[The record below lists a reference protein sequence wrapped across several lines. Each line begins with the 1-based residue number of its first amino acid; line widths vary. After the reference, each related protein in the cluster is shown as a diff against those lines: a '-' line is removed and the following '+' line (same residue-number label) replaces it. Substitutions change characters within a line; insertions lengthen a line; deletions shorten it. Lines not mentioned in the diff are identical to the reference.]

1 MGDKM
6 TINELISDGIVV
18 DGPAHQ
24 SQNYSERARRNLWLQ
39 MSRMGAYSDTK
50 EVPII
55 VRGEGTRIYD
65 ANGTEYFDGISGLF
79 TNMLGHGRTDIGAAA
94 AEQISQLAYFPLWT
108 YAHPKAIEL
117 AEKLASLAPGDLN
130 RVFFTTGGGEAIE
143 SAWKLARQYHKMR
156 GDTDRYKVISR
167 DIAYHGT
174 TMGALTITSL
184 DPYRQPFEPLVPGAV
199 KVPAVNFYRAEQHAD
214 DFEAFGLWSAHQIEE
229 AILREGP
236 ETIAAVFLEP
246 VQNAG
251 GCFTPPPGYWQSVRE
266 ICDRYGVIL
275 VSDEVIC
282 AFGRLGSWFGGIKYD
297 FVPDIICCAK
307 GLSSGY
313 APIGA
318 MIVSDRIAEPFQH
331 DDTSFIHG
339 FTWSGHPVS
348 CAIALRSIE
357 IFETEHVLE
366 NVQANEDY
374 FHDSLMALKEIPIV
388 GDVRGTGY
396 FWGIELVKNQETKET
411 WAGQDAERLLR
422 GYVSPEMFRRGLICR
437 SDDRGDPVVQLAPP
451 LISTREDID
460 FMVGTLREVFTGAV
474 KHAI

>member
-348 CAIALRSIE
+348 CAIALKSIE

>member
-1 MGDKM
+1 M

-348 CAIALRSIE
+348 CAIALKSIE

>member
-6 TINELISDGIVV
+6 TINELISDGMVV

-65 ANGTEYFDGISGLF
+65 ANGAEYFDGISGLF

-108 YAHPKAIEL
+108 YAHPRAIEL

-130 RVFFTTGGGEAIE
+130 RVFFTTGGGEAVE

-282 AFGRLGSWFGGIKYD
+282 AFGRLGSWFGAIKYD

-339 FTWSGHPVS
+339 FTWAGHPVS
-348 CAIALRSIE
+348 CAIALKSIE

-366 NVQANEDY
+366 NVRANEDY
-374 FHDSLMALKEIPIV
+374 FHDSLMSLKEIPIV

-422 GYVSPEMFRRGLICR
+422 GYVSPEIFRRGLICR